1 MSQATESVAGKS
13 QAATKTIL
21 LVEDDP
27 NSSSF
32 LVEAIAH
39 ETPPYRAIVASDSK
53 AALKLVRH
61 FTPCLF
67 ILDYELPGMNGI
79 ERYDRLSLNQELAP
93 IRALPIT
100 ANRQF
105 PQQQIQRRQLIA
117 CKKPF
122 ALAAF
127 LAAIETLLAS
137 P

>member
-27 NSSSF
+27 NNSSF

-39 ETPPYRAIVASDSK
+39 ETPYRAIVASDSK

-61 FTPCLF
+61 FTPRLF

-79 ERYDRLSLNQELAP
+79 EHYDRLSLNQELAP
-93 IRALPIT
+93 IRALLIT

-127 LAAIETLLAS
+127 LAAIVTLLAS